1 MTQMAQM
8 AEEGGTG
15 VPPVI
20 VPIGRVGSPQR
31 TQTSGAESA
40 VLSHS
45 GRRDARPTYRRRSAA
60 IKERGRPA
68 HIQSGAR
75 ASFACGMRSLFQQ
88 ARPCE
93 AVVWKGHRG
102 EPAPCATT
110 GLRLGE
116 TAYGS
121 ESETPVPPS
130 LGRAAASPI
139 SYLLSSISF
148 ALLCATSA
156 FAQTSFSGNYTF
168 GADGDV
174 ASFNYNGATIDNL
187 TVSAITKNGVNTTS
201 GSGNFRAT
209 NWPTGATT
217 GSNVF
222 TGSIDL
228 AKYFEFTLTPDAGYE
243 LAMSSLTF
251 GIGRSAAGTRQ
262 TEWRSSIDGFASTI
276 STYSNVNAGLTNT
289 GGVLTNPDSNSSWTS
304 NILNLSAP
312 AFQSLASAITF
323 RAYFYNTES
332 TSGTAGL
339 QGPLSFNG
347 TLTATGPATFTTWTG
362 TGSPGTWS
370 DGTAGQFGGNY
381 ANDLANTV
389 TFAGTGTAVT
399 ASGTP
404 QAGSLVFNSDGYSLS
419 GAVQLGVGNIT
430 TAAATTTTLS
440 AEISGNASSGLTKLG
455 AGTLILSG
463 SNSYTGSTA
472 ISAGVLEARH
482 ANALGTTAAGTTVS
496 DGATLALSNSIAIGA
511 ETLGLSG
518 NGSSSSGALRNL
530 SGTNSISG
538 AVTLNANSRIQSD
551 AGTLTLTGG
560 ITGTGRALTIAGA
573 GATTLS
579 SSGLNTSTGGT
590 LLKTDAGTLTISASS
605 SYTGGTSVT
614 GGTITASHNS
624 ALGTGAVTITSG
636 TVQASSGITLGND
649 FTIGAPGGAGSLTTL
664 QSWDFTG
671 QTALAT
677 STANVTAI
685 GLNTDVAYNILTRG
699 ATANASIGNNS
710 FRTTGFQN
718 DGISTANTDYFQWQI
733 ASTGANA
740 FSLSTLD
747 ARFAGTSGFRASPGV
762 SAQFA
767 YSLDNSTY
775 TLIGSPFSLT
785 ADTAMPQID
794 LSGITALQGLG
805 SDATI
810 TLRYY
815 ASGQT
820 TTGGWGFNS
829 PSAGQNGLELRGSV
843 SGPGTGSATLGL
855 NTAGTATYSGNLTIH
870 GAATLTAAASATAT
884 FSGTFSG
891 SGNVTKTGP
900 GTVLLTGNA
909 AHSGGTTVSAGTLLL
924 NGSHA
929 SAVTVSTGA
938 TLGGNGTISGL
949 ATLNSGATLSPGN
962 SVGNLNFNG
971 GLTLQAGSNL
981 VMEINGASSFDTITI
996 VGNSIAYAGTLTLNF
1011 DSGYTPVV
1019 NQTYQLVTRTGGA
1032 TASGNFAS
1040 LAFSNPDYAGSFDT
1054 NSGVLTLTAVP
1065 EPKTW
1070 ALLSL
1075 GASFLLWQIRRRKN
1089 FNHQ

>member
-1 MTQMAQM
+1 MTRINTDKKKRGAWS
-8 AEEGGTG
+8 AEHGARAALGA
-15 VPPVI
+15 P
-20 VPIGRVGSPQR
+20 
-31 TQTSGAESA
+31 TSTSA
-40 VLSHS
+40 
-45 GRRDARPTYRRRSAA
+45 PTPSRGSAA
-60 IKERGRPA
+60 IPLGASAPGLGDRARLGRTGTRPA
-68 HIQSGAR
+68 GQIETNAASGRSNFHKSGAGAHPTAPEAGALPGTIGAFAPAVATALRCR
-75 ASFACGMRSLFQQ
+75 AALAALALFLASPFAFAAGEFSINSTSAQIQNFDSLGNSTTATLPTGWLMSAAGGGNSSTWTTANQTAINQQ
-88 ARPCE
+88 ASS
-93 AVVWKGHRG
+93 G
-102 EPAPCATT
+102 APNTGGRYNWGSNATD
-110 GLRLGE
+110 RALG
-116 TAYGS
+116 
-121 ESETPVPPS
+121 
-130 LGRAAASPI
+130 
-139 SYLLSSISF
+139 F
-148 ALLCATSA
+148 M
-156 FAQTSFSGNYTF
+156 
-168 GADGDV
+168 
-174 ASFNYNGATIDNL
+174 
-187 TVSAITKNGVNTTS
+187 TS
-201 GSGNFRAT
+201 GSYASPNSILYGIT
-209 NWPTGATT
+209 NNTGGLVT
-217 GSNVF
+217 
-222 TGSIDL
+222 SIDL
-228 AKYFEFTLTPDAGYE
+228 AFDYERYRINTAAASVAFSYSPDGTTWTAFASGDSGAFATGNSSYTFGNGTVVSSSFTLSDLN
-243 LAMSSLTF
+243 LANAANFYFRWNFNTTGGNSQGIGLDNVSLTLN
-251 GIGRSAAGTRQ
+251 S
-262 TEWRSSIDGFASTI
+262 
-276 STYSNVNAGLTNT
+276 
-289 GGVLTNPDSNSSWTS
+289 GGVPTS
-304 NILNLSAP
+304 
-312 AFQSLASAITF
+312 
-323 RAYFYNTES
+323 
-332 TSGTAGL
+332 
-339 QGPLSFNG
+339 
-347 TLTATGPATFTTWTG
+347 FTTWTG

-404 QAGSLVFNSDGYSLS
+404 QAGSLVFNSDGYSLA

-440 AEISGNASSGLTKLG
+440 AEISGNASSGITKLG

-605 SYTGGTSVT
+605 SYTGGTSVS

-636 TVQASSGITLGND
+636 TVHASNGITLGND
-649 FTIGAPGGAGSLTTL
+649 FTIGAPGAGGSVVTLAGWDFAGLSNYGSSPYAAGTVASNVTVGGLTRAAGVSTNGTAAANGWGGSDMQGVDFATAISANDFITFTLTGNGSNALSIDSIGAYNVRRSGTGPTTGQWQFSTDGTTYTDIGTAIVWGSGTTAAGNAQSSITLNSTAALQNVAGGSTVTFRLALWGASGAGTWYLNNSTVGD
-664 QSWDFTG
+664 DFT
-671 QTALAT
+671 
-677 STANVTAI
+677 
-685 GLNTDVAYNILTRG
+685 
-699 ATANASIGNNS
+699 
-710 FRTTGFQN
+710 
-718 DGISTANTDYFQWQI
+718 
-733 ASTGANA
+733 
-740 FSLSTLD
+740 
-747 ARFAGTSGFRASPGV
+747 
-762 SAQFA
+762 
-767 YSLDNSTY
+767 
-775 TLIGSPFSLT
+775 
-785 ADTAMPQID
+785 
-794 LSGITALQGLG
+794 
-805 SDATI
+805 
-810 TLRYY
+810 
-815 ASGQT
+815 
-820 TTGGWGFNS
+820 
-829 PSAGQNGLELRGSV
+829 LRGTVGS
-843 SGPGTGSATLGL
+843 SAATGSATLGL

-884 FSGTFSG
+884 FSGNFSG
-891 SGNVTKTGP
+891 AGNVTKTGT

-971 GLTLQAGSNL
+971 GLTLAAGSNL

-996 VGNSIAYAGTLTLNF
+996 AGNSIAYAGTLTLNF

>member
-1 MTQMAQM
+1 MAQMAQM

-40 VLSHS
+40 VP
-45 GRRDARPTYRRRSAA
+45 GRAWPSVLGRSAA
-60 IKERGRPA
+60 
-68 HIQSGAR
+68 
-75 ASFACGMRSLFQQ
+75 
-88 ARPCE
+88 
-93 AVVWKGHRG
+93 
-102 EPAPCATT
+102 
-110 GLRLGE
+110 
-116 TAYGS
+116 
-121 ESETPVPPS
+121 
-130 LGRAAASPI
+130 
-139 SYLLSSISF
+139 F

-187 TVSAITKNGVNTTS
+187 TVSAITKNGVTTTS

-289 GGVLTNPDSNSSWTS
+289 GGVLTNPDSNSNWNG
-304 NILNLSAP
+304 NILDLSAP
-312 AFQSLASAITF
+312 AFQSLSTAITF
-323 RAYFYNTES
+323 RVYFYNTES

-362 TGSPGTWS
+362 TGTPGTWS

-430 TAAATTTTLS
+430 TAAATTLS
-440 AEISGNASSGLTKLG
+440 TEISGNASSGITKLG

-463 SNSYTGSTA
+463 SNSYTGPTA
-472 ISAGVLEARH
+472 ISTGVLEARH

-590 LLKTDAGTLTISASS
+590 LLKTDAGILTISAASN
-605 SYTGGTSVT
+605 YTGGTSVT
-614 GGTITASHNS
+614 GGTLTASHNS

-636 TVQASSGITLGND
+636 TVQASNGITLGND
-649 FTIGAPGGAGSLTTL
+649 FTIGALGGTGSVTTL

-718 DGISTANTDYFQWQI
+718 NGISTANTDYFQWQI

-747 ARFAGTSGFRASPGV
+747 ARFAGTSTFRASPGV

-805 SDATI
+805 SNATI

-820 TTGGWGFNS
+820 TGGGWGFNS
-829 PSAGQNGLELRGSV
+829 SSAGQNGLELRGSV

-855 NTAGTATYSGNLTIH
+855 NTAGSATYSGNLTIH
-870 GAATLTAAASATAT
+870 GAATLTAASSATAT

-900 GTVLLTGNA
+900 GTVLLTSNA
-909 AHSGGTTVSAGTLLL
+909 DHSGGTTVSAGTLLL

-971 GLTLQAGSNL
+971 GLTLAAGSNL
-981 VMEINGASSFDTITI
+981 VMEINGASSFDTITV

-1040 LAFSNPDYAGSFDT
+1040 LAFSNPEYAGTFDT
-1054 NSGVLTLTAVP
+1054 NNGTLTLTAVP

-1070 ALLSL
+1070 ALLGL
-1075 GASFLLWQIRRRKN
+1075 GASFLLWQIRRRKC
-1089 FNHQ
+1089 

>member
-1 MTQMAQM
+1 MKKTLV
-8 AEEGGTG
+8 TL
-15 VPPVI
+15 I
-20 VPIGRVGSPQR
+20 
-31 TQTSGAESA
+31 
-40 VLSHS
+40 
-45 GRRDARPTYRRRSAA
+45 
-60 IKERGRPA
+60 
-68 HIQSGAR
+68 
-75 ASFACGMRSLFQQ
+75 
-88 ARPCE
+88 
-93 AVVWKGHRG
+93 
-102 EPAPCATT
+102 
-110 GLRLGE
+110 
-116 TAYGS
+116 
-121 ESETPVPPS
+121 
-130 LGRAAASPI
+130 GRAAAS
-139 SYLLSSISF
+139 SISC
-148 ALLCATSA
+148 ALLCALSTPAFAAGELSINSTSA
-156 FAQTSFSGNYTF
+156 VIQNFDSLGNSTTATLPTGWLMSAAGGGNSSTWTTANQTATTAQASSGSPNT
-168 GADGDV
+168 GGR
-174 ASFNYNGATIDNL
+174 YNWGSNATDR
-187 TVSAITKNGVNTTS
+187 AIGFMTS
-201 GSGNFRAT
+201 GSGYANPNSILYGIT
-209 NWPTGATT
+209 N
-217 GSNVF
+217 
-222 TGSIDL
+222 
-228 AKYFEFTLTPDAGYE
+228 
-243 LAMSSLTF
+243 
-251 GIGRSAAGTRQ
+251 
-262 TEWRSSIDGFASTI
+262 
-276 STYSNVNAGLTNT
+276 NT
-289 GGVLTNPDSNSSWTS
+289 GGLVTSIDIAFDYERYRINSAAASVAFAYSPDGTTWTAFASGDSGAFATGTSSYTFGNGTVVS
-304 NILNLSAP
+304 SSFTLSDLNLANAANFYFRWNFNTTGGNS
-312 AFQSLASAITF
+312 QGIGLDNVSLTL
-323 RAYFYNTES
+323 N
-332 TSGTAGL
+332 SGG
-339 QGPLSFNG
+339 
-347 TLTATGPATFTTWTG
+347 GPATFTTWTG

-370 DGTAGQFGGNY
+370 DSAAGQFGGNY

-399 ASGTP
+399 ASGPP
-404 QAGSLVFNSDGYSLS
+404 QAGSLVFNSDGYSLA

-430 TAAATTTTLS
+430 PAAATTTTIS
-440 AEISGNASSGLTKLG
+440 ANISGNGSSGLTKLG

-518 NGSSSSGALRNL
+518 NGSSSSGALRNI

-551 AGTLTLTGG
+551 AGTLTITGG

-590 LLKTDAGTLTISASS
+590 LLKTDAGILTISAASN
-605 SYTGGTSVT
+605 YTGGTTVT
-614 GGTITASHNS
+614 GGTLTASHNS

-671 QTALAT
+671 QNTAAAT
-677 STANVTAI
+677 SSANVTAI

-699 ATANASIGNNS
+699 ATANASAAGNS

-718 DGISTANTDYFQWQI
+718 NGISTANTDYFQWQI

-747 ARFAGTSGFRASPGV
+747 ARFAGTSTFRASPGV

-815 ASGQT
+815 ASGNT
-820 TTGGWGFNS
+820 TSGGWGFNS
-829 PSAGQNGLELRGSV
+829 PGAGQNGLELRGTV
-843 SGPGTGSATLGL
+843 GTGGPSTGSATLGL
-855 NTAGTATYSGNLTIH
+855 TTAGTATYSGNLTIH
-870 GAATLTAAASATAT
+870 GAATLTAATGATAT
-884 FSGTFSG
+884 FSGAFSG
-891 SGNVTKTGP
+891 SGNVTKTGL

-909 AHSGGTTVSAGTLLL
+909 DHSGGTIVSAGTLLV

-949 ATLNSGATLSPGN
+949 ATLNSSATLSPGN
-962 SVGNLNFNG
+962 SLGNLNFNG
-971 GLTLQAGSNL
+971 GLVLQAGSSVN
-981 VMEINGASSFDTITI
+981 MEINGATVGQFDTINVTSGSLAYGGTLNL
-996 VGNSIAYAGTLTLNF
+996 VFGYTPTVNSTYTLFTGASVASATGDFATLSFNNPEYAGTFAPATGTLTL
-1011 DSGYTPVV
+1011 
-1019 NQTYQLVTRTGGA
+1019 
-1032 TASGNFAS
+1032 TAI
-1040 LAFSNPDYAGSFDT
+1040 
-1054 NSGVLTLTAVP
+1054 P

-1070 ALLSL
+1070 ALLGL
-1075 GASFLLWQIRRRKN
+1075 GASFLLWQIRRRKS
-1089 FNHQ
+1089 